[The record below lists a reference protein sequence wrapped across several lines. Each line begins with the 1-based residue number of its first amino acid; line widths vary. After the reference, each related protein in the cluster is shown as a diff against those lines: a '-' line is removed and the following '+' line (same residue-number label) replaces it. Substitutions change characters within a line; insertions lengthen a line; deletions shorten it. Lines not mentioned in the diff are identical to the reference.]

1 MSADSVENKPLGPVL
16 DFMRLMWAI
25 NHRLDRT
32 SRHMYTQYGVTGPQR
47 LVIRVVNAHPGLSAG
62 DLARTLHVHP
72 STLTGI
78 LQRLETRG
86 LLRRAVDPDDAR
98 RVRLMLTGK
107 GQRLTVP
114 AIGSVESAMKRALA
128 KWSDTERENAR
139 RALSAI
145 AEALADHM
153 PAERDTRRVRELRR
167 ETHARVR

>member
-1 MSADSVENKPLGPVL
+1 LASAQTVRSPRAAAESIEDKPLGPVL

-32 SRHMYTQYGVTGPQR
+32 SRRMHTRFGVTGPQR
-47 LVIRVVNAHPGLSAG
+47 LVIRVVGTHPGLSAG

-78 LQRLETRG
+78 LQRLQTRG
-86 LLRRAVDPDDAR
+86 LLRRSADPNDAR

-114 AIGSVESAMKRALA
+114 SIGSVETAIKRTLS
-128 KWSDTERENAR
+128 KWSDAERESAR
-139 RALSAI
+139 RAFLAI
-145 AEALADHM
+145 AEALDDQTEDAKG
-153 PAERDTRRVRELRR
+153 ARRPR
-167 ETHARVR
+167 